1 MTVRLDVSRVSGRSV
16 AGAAGR
22 PRHEIRQLHVASKGL
37 RVRVRSVQTAT
48 ERWRSHCLGCMRVWE
63 DVYVVRYCGDAVA
76 WRLGGVAVQP
86 PWVDRSC
93 SACGSLRVKVL
104 SAGLVVR
111 GGAAE

>member
-1 MTVRLDVSRVSGRSV
+1 MTVGLDVTNVGGRAVEGSP
-16 AGAAGR
+16 GR
-22 PRHEIRQLHVASKGL
+22 PRCEVRQLHVPSKGL

-48 ERWRSHCLGCMRVWE
+48 EKWRSHCLGCMRVWE

-86 PWVDRSC
+86 PWVDRAC

-104 SAGLVVR
+104 SAGLVARR
-111 GGAAE
+111 GTTE